1 MIKSYN
7 VISDHDGMR
16 IDKWLKKNIGK
27 FPQAL
32 IEKLLRLGKIKINK
46 KKIKSNYKVKTND
59 TISCYNLKLY
69 TNINQKK
76 FIPTKKFLKSN
87 EDDIIFNNNDYI
99 VINKKSGISVQG
111 GTKSS
116 KNLVDIYSNSD
127 FFNKEKP
134 YTVHRLDKETSG
146 LLIFAKN
153 RKTAQLFTSLFRLRK
168 IYKTYL
174 CICNGVFEK
183 KSGILINKLNKFEKN
198 KNVIEEAITKYKVID
213 QNLNYSFLE
222 MQPITG
228 RKHQLRKQTSII
240 GHPIVGD
247 IKYSFK
253 NEKKK
258 NLMLHAYHIK
268 FILNKKKI
276 SFKSNVPKYFN
287 DFLKSKKLNYINY
300 V

>member
-7 VISDHDGMR
+7 VISDHNDMR
-16 IDKWLKKNIGK
+16 IDKWVKKNIGK

-32 IEKLLRLGKIKINK
+32 IERLLRLGKIKINK

-59 TISCYNLKLY
+59 IILCYNLRLY

-99 VINKKSGISVQG
+99 VINKKSGISVQS

-116 KNLVDIYSNSD
+116 KNLVDVYSNSEY
-127 FFNKEKP
+127 FNKERP
-134 YTVHRLDKETSG
+134 YTVHRLDKDTSG

-153 RKTAQLFTSLFRLRK
+153 RNTAQLFTSLFRLRK

-174 CICNGVFEK
+174 CICNGFFEK
-183 KSGILINKLNKFEKN
+183 KAGILIHKLIKIEKN
-198 KNVIEEAITKYKVID
+198 KKIIEEAITKYKVID

-240 GHPIVGD
+240 GNPIVGD
-247 IKYSFK
+247 VKYSFK
-253 NEKKK
+253 NEKNRK
-258 NLMLHAYHIK
+258 LMLHAYHIK

-276 SFKSNVPKYFN
+276 SFKSTVPEYFN
-287 DFLKSKKLNYINY
+287 EFLKSKNLKYIN
-300 V
+300 